1 MEVNPQTIIEDLLE
15 QNKQLTLQ
23 LSFARAAIAQL
34 QDVVKTL
41 NDHQTEQA
49 EDQEKKKK
57 K

>member
-49 EDQEKKKK
+49 EDQEKKK
-57 K
+57 